1 MSSANSSL
9 HCSVDIRPSWRL
21 AALLAVPA
29 LFSATAVF
37 FSGLP
42 VFLKV
47 FACALIV
54 LLAIEPI
61 RRLALLRG
69 SKAVHQLVCAG
80 GGWKLVFENS
90 EDADAVPGSA
100 QFVLPFLMVLN
111 FRANGRLVPVI
122 LLPWNSATEPRRR
135 LSVLL
140 LWLKPEESTS

>member
-9 HCSVDIRPSWRL
+9 HCSVDIRPSRRL

-29 LFSATAVF
+29 IFSAIAVF

-42 VFLKV
+42 VLLKV
-47 FACALIV
+47 FACALVV
-54 LLAIEPI
+54 LLAIGPI

-69 SKAVHQLVCAG
+69 SKAVRRLVCAD
-80 GGWKLVFENS
+80 GGWKLVFENG
-90 EDADAVPGSA
+90 EDADAVPGSV

-111 FRANGRLVPVI
+111 FHAGGRRLPVI
-122 LLPWNSATEPRRR
+122 LLPWNSAAAARRR